1 MDSRFSNPTNDGYG
15 FQSMDEYP
23 SASTD
28 STPVTVTSRST
39 ARNIEEESTTTPGGF
54 YMMEETKVGQFK
66 KGRYGKLEDQY
77 LAWMSEYLHEKFGAD
92 IYKPMGP
99 EELKGSGTLPTWM
112 YDLRSLP
119 NLAIPVSYFCVGI
132 ALNLLRTPLIVYF
145 VEDLNASAAQ
155 VNVLFTAMAVPW
167 CFKMFYGLLS
177 DCCPI
182 SGLRRR
188 PYFMTGWC
196 IFVLCNIILAVTP
209 GPGIP
214 FTTLMVFL
222 QTSAF
227 MLSDVMVDA
236 LIVER
241 SRYEPLA
248 QRGTMQ
254 SKSYVIRFFGSIIG
268 STIGAVVYNKGTWD
282 FYLPIN
288 AIFFLN
294 AVIPLIILFP
304 LIPFLVEIETNCEPI
319 NFFYQ
324 VGEIFNTVQLRSV
337 WQPMTFVYV
346 YNAMQLSNG
355 AWMNFLVEGLEFT
368 AWNLGLIAIMG
379 SIMSCLGVYVY
390 KEYFFGS
397 NWRIV
402 YIWCTSLAWI
412 FGLGQLILIFG
423 LNEQIGIPNLLF
435 GMGDDVL
442 EEFFMAVQF
451 LPMCIMYLS
460 LCPEGSE
467 GSTYALLTTWSN
479 LAGSVAYDIS
489 TVLTEFV
496 DVSAATIEYGDYSGI
511 WKLTLIA
518 SIASPIPLLLL
529 GLIPK
534 NKEDQKL
541 LQKDK
546 YRDFWAG
553 VLFLTVMVVT
563 LLITFA
569 ESIYE
574 VYATDD
580 SLQDARRRKLTRL
593 VVGRW

>member
-1 MDSRFSNPTNDGYG
+1 
-15 FQSMDEYP
+15 
-23 SASTD
+23 
-28 STPVTVTSRST
+28 
-39 ARNIEEESTTTPGGF
+39 
-54 YMMEETKVGQFK
+54 
-66 KGRYGKLEDQY
+66 
-77 LAWMSEYLHEKFGAD
+77 
-92 IYKPMGP
+92 
-99 EELKGSGTLPTWM
+99 
-112 YDLRSLP
+112 
-119 NLAIPVSYFCVGI
+119 
-132 ALNLLRTPLIVYF
+132 
-145 VEDLNASAAQ
+145 
-155 VNVLFTAMAVPW
+155 
-167 CFKMFYGLLS
+167 
-177 DCCPI
+177 
-182 SGLRRR
+182 
-188 PYFMTGWC
+188 
-196 IFVLCNIILAVTP
+196 
-209 GPGIP
+209 
-214 FTTLMVFL
+214 
-222 QTSAF
+222 
-227 MLSDVMVDA
+227 
-236 LIVER
+236 
-241 SRYEPLA
+241 
-248 QRGTMQ
+248 
-254 SKSYVIRFFGSIIG
+254 
-268 STIGAVVYNKGTWD
+268 
-282 FYLPIN
+282 
-288 AIFFLN
+288 
-294 AVIPLIILFP
+294 
-304 LIPFLVEIETNCEPI
+304 
-319 NFFYQ
+319 
-324 VGEIFNTVQLRSV
+324 
-337 WQPMTFVYV
+337 
-346 YNAMQLSNG
+346 MQLSNG

-390 KEYFFGS
+390 KEHFFGS

-553 VLFLTVMVVT
+553 VLFLT
-563 LLITFA
+563 
-569 ESIYE
+569 
-574 VYATDD
+574 
-580 SLQDARRRKLTRL
+580 
-593 VVGRW
+593 